1 MEAGENRR
9 SVKKSAENIQKSI
22 KKVLTKARMFDIME
36 SRNRESVRK
45 HKERKRRTS
54 QSITI
59 KNQRKDSKME
69 YYKQEIADI
78 LADKVA
84 EGYETKEEILNRWAD
99 GDTQDDFGN
108 LTGSRFCST
117 YKAQEALKE
126 AGFPFDEE
134 LNGLLEDV
142 GYNMDI
148 LNKGAEAVDVILC
161 ELVAPYIIEELRGE
175 K

>member
-1 MEAGENRR
+1 
-9 SVKKSAENIQKSI
+9 
-22 KKVLTKARMFDIME
+22 
-36 SRNRESVRK
+36 
-45 HKERKRRTS
+45 
-54 QSITI
+54 
-59 KNQRKDSKME
+59 ME

-99 GDTQDDFGN
+99 GNTQDDFGN

>member
-1 MEAGENRR
+1 
-9 SVKKSAENIQKSI
+9 
-22 KKVLTKARMFDIME
+22 
-36 SRNRESVRK
+36 
-45 HKERKRRTS
+45 
-54 QSITI
+54 
-59 KNQRKDSKME
+59 ME

-117 YKAQEALKE
+117 YKAQEALKQ

-134 LNGLLEDV
+134 LNNLLEEV

-161 ELVAPYIIEELRGE
+161 ELVVPYVIEDLKAEA
-175 K
+175 

>member
-1 MEAGENRR
+1 
-9 SVKKSAENIQKSI
+9 
-22 KKVLTKARMFDIME
+22 
-36 SRNRESVRK
+36 
-45 HKERKRRTS
+45 
-54 QSITI
+54 
-59 KNQRKDSKME
+59 ME
-69 YYKQEIADI
+69 YYKNEIAEV

-84 EGYETKEEILNRWAD
+84 EGYETKEEILKRWED

-117 YKAQEALKE
+117 YKAQEALKQ

-134 LNGLLEDV
+134 LNQLLEDC

-161 ELVAPYIIEELRGE
+161 ELVVPSVIEDLKAEA
-175 K
+175 

>member
-1 MEAGENRR
+1 
-9 SVKKSAENIQKSI
+9 
-22 KKVLTKARMFDIME
+22 
-36 SRNRESVRK
+36 
-45 HKERKRRTS
+45 
-54 QSITI
+54 
-59 KNQRKDSKME
+59 ME
-69 YYKQEIADI
+69 YYKNEIAEV

-84 EGYETKEEILNRWAD
+84 EGYETKEEILKRWED

-117 YKAQEALKE
+117 YKAQEALKQ

-134 LNGLLEDV
+134 LNNLLEEV

-161 ELVAPYIIEELRGE
+161 ELVVPYIIEDLKAEA
-175 K
+175 

>member
-1 MEAGENRR
+1 
-9 SVKKSAENIQKSI
+9 
-22 KKVLTKARMFDIME
+22 
-36 SRNRESVRK
+36 
-45 HKERKRRTS
+45 
-54 QSITI
+54 
-59 KNQRKDSKME
+59 ME
-69 YYKQEIADI
+69 YYKNEIAEV

-84 EGYETKEEILNRWAD
+84 EGYETKEEILKRWED

-117 YKAQEALKE
+117 YKAQEALKQ

-134 LNGLLEDV
+134 LNNLLEEV

-161 ELVAPYIIEELRGE
+161 ELVMPYVIEDLKAEA
-175 K
+175 